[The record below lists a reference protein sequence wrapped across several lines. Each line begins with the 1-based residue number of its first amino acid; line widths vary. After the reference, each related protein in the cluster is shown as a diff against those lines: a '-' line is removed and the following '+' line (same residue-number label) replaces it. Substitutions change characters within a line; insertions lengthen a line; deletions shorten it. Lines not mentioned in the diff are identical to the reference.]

1 MPKYSVSEVLDI
13 IKTLTKEE
21 QLELQA
27 RLSEVLTL
35 ESFDT
40 SHLSQR
46 QSQTFGNVSIGGSG
60 IAADF
65 GQKQAVGGNITAP
78 QNVVQAE
85 GDGLQEVWSLLANL
99 KQGIANSN
107 SLDALQ
113 KAMAEAQIKVVEVEL
128 KKPEPD
134 KGLVS
139 RTISTLK
146 QGLEGVLTLAEP
158 VVKVANLI
166 AKAWGIPVP

>member
-13 IKTLTKEE
+13 IKTLTPAEK
-21 QLELQA
+21 LELQS
-27 RLSEVLTL
+27 RLSEVITPVP
-35 ESFDT
+35 SGTDQP
-40 SHLSQR
+40 SQR
-46 QSQTFGNVSIGGSG
+46 QSQTFGNVNIGGSG

-65 GQKQAVGGNITAP
+65 GQKQVIGGNMTSP

-85 GDGLQEVWSLLANL
+85 GSGLQDVWSLLTSL
-99 KQGIANSN
+99 KQGIDNS
-107 SLDALQ
+107 STLDPLQ
-113 KAMAEAQIKVVEVEL
+113 KAMADEQIKVIEVEL
-128 KKPEPD
+128 KKTEPD

-166 AKAWGIPVP
+166 AKAWGIPVL